1 MTISE
6 QMTLAAIFYLH
17 GFSFT
22 AINDSNLGET
32 DFHEKN
38 SSKQSVGLLVQF
50 RTAKLLTIE
59 INPLLFYQWIQ
70 RIYGYD
76 KST

>member
-32 DFHEKN
+32 DYHEKN
-38 SSKQSVGLLVQF
+38 SSKQSVGLLV
-50 RTAKLLTIE
+50 
-59 INPLLFYQWIQ
+59 
-70 RIYGYD
+70 
-76 KST
+76 